1 MALVPE
7 EDIFKTEERKVNTS
21 PLVKSLANM
30 DLEIKAILEDT
41 TMPPDR
47 KIQLYDSIMS
57 RYRNILNQYR
67 SKIPYVRVLPKPK
80 RKKRKRPKRPAFAT
94 PIGTAVLPT
103 PAPAEVEEEEEE
115 EEEAPLFVSTPPVEA
130 QFQFPTPLPET
141 ASYIPSYHGKEKRG
155 RSLLTSPVMT
165 RSKQRKEKTSPII
178 TRAKGK
184 QMGTGLNRA
193 MLRRYWVSY

>member
-1 MALVPE
+1 MAKARRMTLVPE
-7 EDIFKTEERKVNTS
+7 EDIFKAEERKVNTS

-57 RYRNILNQYR
+57 RYKNILNQYR
-67 SKIPYVRVLPKPK
+67 SKIPYVRVLPTPK

-94 PIGTAVLPT
+94 PIGTAVLPI

-115 EEEAPLFVSTPPVEA
+115 EEKEEEEAPFL
-130 QFQFPTPLPET
+130 FPTPPDT
-141 ASYIPSYHGKEKRG
+141 PPTHQRKEKKG
-155 RSLLTSPVMT
+155 RKLLPSPVMMT
-165 RSKQRKEKTSPII
+165 RWKQKKEKTSPII

-184 QMGTGLNRA
+184 QIGTGLNRA
-193 MLRRYWVSY
+193 MLRRYWVNY